1 MLAGRIVKT
10 SDIPSPSAQ
19 AWRRRVAKSSRW
31 LHIYVSMVSC
41 VIVLFFAVTGV
52 TLNHPEW
59 FADAESTTQVAGQL
73 EMAWIAAGSADV
85 SKFEVVEYLRRTHGL
100 RGAVSDFLVD
110 DQQASLSFK
119 GPGYLA
125 DVIVDRD
132 TGLYE
137 LTETRLGLVAI
148 ANDLHKG
155 RDSGG
160 VWKAGIDLSGALLAL
175 ISFSGL
181 ILLYFMHRHRVTGF
195 LLLGLGGLA
204 TFGVYL
210 LWVP

>member
-10 SDIPSPSAQ
+10 SDTPSPSAQ
-19 AWRRRVAKSSRW
+19 VWRRRVAKSSRW

-59 FADAESTTQVAGQL
+59 FADAESTTQVAGQV
-73 EMAWIAAGSADV
+73 EMAWIATGSTDV
-85 SKFEVVEYLRRTHGL
+85 LKFEIVEYLRRTHGL
-100 RGAVSDFLVD
+100 RGTVRDFLVD
-110 DQQASLSFK
+110 DQQASVSFQ

-125 DVIVDRD
+125 DVVIDRE

-137 LTETRLGLVAI
+137 LTETRLGVVAI

-155 RDSGG
+155 RDTGG
-160 VWKAGIDLSGALLAL
+160 VWKAGIDLAAGLLAL
-175 ISFSGL
+175 VSFTGL
-181 ILLYFMHRHRVTGF
+181 VMLYFMHRHRVTG
-195 LLLGLGGLA
+195 LLLFGLGGLA
-204 TFGVYL
+204 TWGVYL